1 MKEKETLRKLM
12 FIMAALSA
20 SLVFLWVVFY
30 YLTLGLIQRNMQLQ
44 AETSSEVIMASVEEK
59 LLLLEEAAYELSK
72 TEGVMGLAAT
82 ETPLDLYDA
91 GAELSQSD
99 VRLSSN
105 SIDADNIIVFNSDGL
120 FYRLKG
126 TISNT
131 AIMKAYYLMENPTG
145 RTITVTYNNNS
156 YLGPYEPIYVE
167 GQKKGYV
174 LLLLEQTKLEKML
187 SVYNNLDYL
196 RVALFSGD
204 RLLCSNSELS
214 AEDVSE
220 ARDKAIFIK
229 EKEIGLSGY
238 RLLVY
243 CENNVSEWLSK
254 YFRVALP
261 VTIVLLIGVVAFFM
275 SYLRRH
281 MFELLKERT
290 LFSLLKKQISAHF
303 TVNTLNVVRAL
314 INKDEKRAAARICD
328 ELSTLLRYANAGD
341 EYISLLE
348 EFYVLEQYVGIMQA
362 RYPGRIEADIEPDD
376 SFADIHIPRMLIQ
389 PVIENA
395 IVHGLAGEAGKVSV
409 SAETEG
415 EGLTVCVSDNGRGMD
430 EEELEAL
437 RHKITSEDDAE
448 AEAGELSGVALRNI
462 ERRIKMVCGQ
472 DYGLRIESEKGAGT
486 RVFITLPKT
495 TRQKG

>member
-12 FIMAALSA
+12 LIMAALSA

-30 YLTLGLIQRNMQLQ
+30 YLTLGLIQKNMQIQ
-44 AETSSEVIMASVEEK
+44 AETSSEVIMSNVEEK

-72 TEGVMGLAAT
+72 TDGITELAVAT
-82 ETPLDLYDA
+82 DPLSFYDT
-91 GAELSQSD
+91 GAAVSESN
-99 VRLSSN
+99 VRLFGN
-105 SIDADNIIVFNSDGL
+105 SIDADNIIVFNADGL

-131 AIMKAYYLMENPTG
+131 AINRAFYLMGDTG
-145 RTITVTYNNNS
+145 GHTITVTYNNNS
-156 YLGPYEPIYVE
+156 YLGPYESVYVD

-174 LLLLEQTKLEKML
+174 LLLMEQVRLEKML

-204 RLLCSNSELS
+204 KLLCSNQDLS
-214 AEDVSE
+214 FDDVTN
-220 ARDKAIFIK
+220 ARAKATFIK

-243 CENNVSEWLSK
+243 CENNVSEWLSG

-261 VTIVLLIGVVAFFM
+261 VTIVILIGVVAFFM
-275 SYLRRH
+275 HYLRRN
-281 MFELLKERT
+281 MFLLLKERT

-314 INKDEKRAAARICD
+314 INKDEKQAAARICD

-341 EYISLLE
+341 EYISLLD

-362 RYPGRIEADIEPDD
+362 RYPGKIEAEIEPDD
-376 SFADIHIPRMLIQ
+376 SFSDIHIPRMLIQ
-389 PVIENA
+389 PLIENA
-395 IVHGLAGEAGKVSV
+395 IVHGLAGEEGKVSV
-409 SAETEG
+409 SASVSDG
-415 EGLTVCVSDNGRGMD
+415 RLCVSVTDNGRGMSK
-430 EEELEAL
+430 EELEAL
-437 RHKITSEDDAE
+437 NRSIHEE
-448 AEAGELSGVALRNI
+448 NEGEAGTNELKGVALKNI
-462 ERRIKMVCGQ
+462 ERRIKMVCGPE
-472 DYGLRIESEKGAGT
+472 YGLSIESTPGKGT
-486 RVFITLPKT
+486 KVLMILPVAK
-495 TRQKG
+495 